1 MCLTVSSQRFLLS
14 LFVDPALFAF
24 VLVVLSDGGAV
35 LPFALGCASISS
47 VQYSHP
53 LPRCTSGCCR
63 SVSTSLPNPT

>member
-1 MCLTVSSQRFLLS
+1 VCSAVSSQRFLLL

-35 LPFALGCASISS
+35 LPFSLECVSVSS

-53 LPRCTSGCCR
+53 LPRYTSGCCR
-63 SVSTSLPNPT
+63 GVATSLPSPT